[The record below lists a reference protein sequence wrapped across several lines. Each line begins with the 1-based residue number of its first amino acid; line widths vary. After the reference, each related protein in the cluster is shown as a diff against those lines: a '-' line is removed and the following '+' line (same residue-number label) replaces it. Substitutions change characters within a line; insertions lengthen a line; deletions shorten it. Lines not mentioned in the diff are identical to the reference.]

1 MGYSINRI
9 LVTLWLLAGLGWT
22 ACVSASTERES
33 AAPISQVQTDAI
45 ESKCIDGLLLLE
57 EARQPT
63 TYAVSGGMV
72 NVNGYCK
79 AYARGQVFSVTY
91 PVSGGT
97 VDLTDLYQ
105 QTVPPTIDTEPE
117 SH

>member
-33 AAPISQVQTDAI
+33 AAPISQAQTDAI
-45 ESKCIDGLLLLE
+45 ESKCVDGLLLLE
-57 EARQPT
+57 KSTQPT

-72 NVNGYCK
+72 NVDGYCK

-105 QTVPPTIDTEPE
+105 QTVPTIDTEPE